1 MPRPHP
7 PEFRRRAVELA
18 LLGDKPKSQIAAE
31 LGISDSCL
39 RNWVRQAEIDDGHR
53 PGLSSDERAELVA
66 LRRKNRVLEL
76 EVEILKRAS
85 AYFARENV
93 LPK

>member
-7 PEFRRRAVELA
+7 PEFRQRAVELA
-18 LLGDKPKSQIAAE
+18 RLREKPTAQIAAD

-39 RNWVRQAEIDDGHR
+39 RGWVRQADIDDGR
-53 PGLSSDERAELVA
+53 RDGTSTSTQAEIVE
-66 LRRKNRVLEL
+66 LRRELRVAKM
-76 EVEILKRAS
+76 EVEILKRAA
-85 AYFARENV
+85 AYFAKENV

>member
-18 LLGDKPKSQIAAE
+18 RLGDKPKSQIAAE

-39 RNWVRQAEIDDGHR
+39 RNWVRQADVDDGHP
-53 PGLSSDERAELVA
+53 PG
-66 LRRKNRVLEL
+66 
-76 EVEILKRAS
+76 
-85 AYFARENV
+85 
-93 LPK
+93 